1 MRFLDA
7 NVFIYAYYRPRRE
20 LGEREQEMKE
30 EAKAI
35 LTRIN
40 DGEEQAV
47 TTVVHLSEVSNILKR
62 GMSPD
67 DLATLILGLLM
78 AEDIAVE
85 GVSGD
90 LYFAAAELGREL
102 EMGPN
107 DALAVEVMRR
117 NQISEIYSFDTD
129 FDKVQGINR
138 IPRYN
143 PT

>member
-1 MRFLDA
+1 
-7 NVFIYAYYRPRRE
+7 
-20 LGEREQEMKE
+20 MKE

-47 TTVVHLSEVSNILKR
+47 TTVIHLSEASNMLKR

-67 DLATLILGLLM
+67 DLATLILGLIM

-85 GVSGD
+85 SVSGD

-102 EMGPN
+102 EMDPN

-117 NQISEIYSFDTD
+117 NQISEIYSFNAD
-129 FDKVQGINR
+129 FDNIYGITR
-138 IPRYN
+138 LP
-143 PT
+143 